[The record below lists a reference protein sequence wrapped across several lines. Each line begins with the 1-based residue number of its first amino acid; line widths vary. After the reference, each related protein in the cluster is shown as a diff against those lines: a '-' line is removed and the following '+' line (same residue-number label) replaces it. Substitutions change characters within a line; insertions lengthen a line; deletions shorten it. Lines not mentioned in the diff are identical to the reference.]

1 MTHFHWNE
9 QMVVPHGSMDPGCHS
24 LHFILMSDEDCDD
37 GDDNCSNI
45 MKNHNVRLTWPGE
58 AMMQA

>member
-1 MTHFHWNE
+1 MTRFHWNE
-9 QMVVPHGSMDPGCHS
+9 QIGGSMDPGCHS
-24 LHFILMSDEDCDD
+24 LHIIWMSDEDCDD

-45 MKNHNVRLTWPGE
+45 MKNASHNVRLTWPGE